1 MPRPTAKAPTP
12 PGVTPAP
19 CIFSP
24 SLSGRRAQATFG
36 EVDALLQLSNAGL
49 HLIQRLPQLTDFLGR
64 RLYRARR
71 RADHER
77 YGSPDR
83 DGNDDDPYAERPLGD
98 ETHGLTPFASTYRFY
113 RRLHARRPPQQRRV
127 ELEELRQ

>member
-1 MPRPTAKAPTP
+1 MPTPTAKAPTP
-12 PGVTPAP
+12 PGVPPAP

-24 SLSGRRAQATFG
+24 SLSGRRAQATFS
-36 EVDALLQLSNAGL
+36 EIDALLQLSNSGL

-83 DGNDDDPYAERPLGD
+83 DGNDDDPYAERPLGG
-98 ETHGLTPFASTYRFY
+98 EPHGLTPFASTYSFFF
-113 RRLHARRPPQQRRV
+113 RLPLRPPQTYI
-127 ELEELRQ
+127 

>member
-12 PGVTPAP
+12 PGVPPAP

-24 SLSGRRAQATFG
+24 SLSGRRAQATFS
-36 EVDALLQLSNAGL
+36 EIDALLQLSNSGL

-64 RLYRARR
+64 RLYRTRR

-77 YGSPDR
+77 YGSPIETAMMMTPNPSPHP
-83 DGNDDDPYAERPLGD
+83 GNEP
-98 ETHGLTPFASTYRFY
+98 
-113 RRLHARRPPQQRRV
+113 
-127 ELEELRQ
+127 